1 MEISDQGME
10 ISLHIFFFLLFIAP
24 LETTEAF
31 NNKYIQTM
39 L

>member
-10 ISLHIFFFLLFIAP
+10 ISLIFFLLCIAP

>member
-10 ISLHIFFFLLFIAP
+10 ISLHIFFLLCIAP

>member
-10 ISLHIFFFLLFIAP
+10 ISLDFVFLLCIAP

-31 NNKYIQTM
+31 NNKYIPTM